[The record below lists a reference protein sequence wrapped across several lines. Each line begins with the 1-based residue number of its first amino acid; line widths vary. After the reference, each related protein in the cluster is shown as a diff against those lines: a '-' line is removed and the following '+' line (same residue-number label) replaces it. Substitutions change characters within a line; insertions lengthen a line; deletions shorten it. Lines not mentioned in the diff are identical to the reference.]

1 LVAGSVSPLRS
12 TPVSR
17 ARTNEIRKYAL
28 TYYPGVVDLPDAV
41 AIDVSSGRD
50 LSAIDFTVY
59 PQKTYKVR
67 GRIIDSRTGK
77 EPHAVFIKLQSHT
90 FPPEIISLLP
100 DASYEAKTGKFEV
113 HDVQPGPYT
122 LMLEINPDKS
132 ESTSLPVSRAS
143 VEIAV
148 ADSDIDGL
156 VLTAFPPAFIS
167 GRLTID
173 GRELTAV
180 QGFER
185 IRVGLKGSQNYAQSG
200 KINPDGTFR
209 IDDVSPGKYQVIVCM
224 GNPSNPGGCFR
235 ETPDFYLKYAQ
246 FDRRDALNSPLEFGG
261 ISSALDIVLST
272 KPGRMQGIV
281 VNESQSPVAGV
292 RAVLVPDHNRDR
304 FDLYKE
310 AASDSGGHFAMRGIT
325 PGAYKIFAFEA
336 LEEYPYFDSDFMQRF
351 ESYGKAVRVE
361 EGDQLTI
368 DVRAIPADKK

>member
-1 LVAGSVSPLRS
+1 
-12 TPVSR
+12 
-17 ARTNEIRKYAL
+17 
-28 TYYPGVVDLPDAV
+28 
-41 AIDVSSGRD
+41 VSSGRD
-50 LSAIDFTVY
+50 LSAIDFRVY

-67 GRIIDSRTGK
+67 GRIIDSRTGQ
-77 EPHAVFIKLQSHT
+77 EPHAIFIQLQSHT
-90 FPPEIISLLP
+90 FPSEIMSPLP
-100 DASYEAKTGKFEV
+100 DSGYDAPAGKFEV
-113 HDVQPGPYT
+113 HDVQPGSYT
-122 LMLEINPDKS
+122 LMLEVRPNKN

-143 VEIAV
+143 VDIAV

-156 VLTAFPPAFIS
+156 VLTAFPPASIS

-173 GRELTAV
+173 GREVTSV
-180 QGFER
+180 PDFER

-261 ISSALDIVLST
+261 ISSPLDIVLST
-272 KPGRMQGIV
+272 KPGRMQGTV

-351 ESYGKAVRVE
+351 ESYGNAVRVE
-361 EGDQLTI
+361 EGDQLNI
-368 DVRAIPADKK
+368 DVKVIPANK